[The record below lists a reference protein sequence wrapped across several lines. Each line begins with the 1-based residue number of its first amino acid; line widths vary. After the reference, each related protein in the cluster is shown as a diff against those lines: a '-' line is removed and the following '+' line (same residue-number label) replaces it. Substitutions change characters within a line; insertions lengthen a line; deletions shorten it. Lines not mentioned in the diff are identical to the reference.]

1 MAGSPSSRNRSR
13 VADFFKDSSG
23 QCASAAELERLLAD
37 AARELGFEYF
47 ALLHHSALARPAHHL
62 VRIDNYP
69 SGWAQRLKRRL
80 GNATDPIHSASSRTN
95 CGFSWDEAPRL
106 APLAGAQRAVLAES
120 RRFGLGHGFTVPA
133 NIPGE
138 PLGSCSFA
146 TRRGRP
152 LPASRLIVA
161 EVIGAHAFKAAR
173 RIWRPAGPPPA
184 PRLSP
189 RELDCLMLVAR
200 GKTDWEIATILG
212 VGLETVRTYVKHARR
227 LYGVTS
233 RTQLAVHGLRDAH
246 ISFDDAIPPN
256 G

>member
-1 MAGSPSSRNRSR
+1 MAGSSSLRNRSR
-13 VADFFKDSSG
+13 LADIFTDRSRR
-23 QCASAAELERLLAD
+23 CATLADLQLLLAD
-37 AARELGFEYF
+37 AVRELGFDYF
-47 ALLHHSALARPAHHL
+47 ALLHHPALARPGRRL

-69 SGWAQRLKRRL
+69 AGWAERLTRRL
-80 GNATDPIHSASSRTN
+80 GRTSDPIHVASSRTN
-95 CGFSWDEAPRL
+95 CGFSWDEAPRI
-106 APLAGAQRAVLAES
+106 APLAGVQRAVLAES
-120 RRFGLGHGFTVPA
+120 RRFGLGQGFTVPA
-133 NIPGE
+133 NVPGE

-146 TRRGRP
+146 TRGGRP
-152 LPASRLIVA
+152 LPASRLGVA

-173 RIWRPAGPPPA
+173 AICRPPVPA
-184 PRLSP
+184 PPKLSP
-189 RELDCLMLVAR
+189 REIDCLALVAR

-212 VGLETVRTYVKHARR
+212 VGLETVRTYVKHARL

>member
-1 MAGSPSSRNRSR
+1 M
-13 VADFFKDSSG
+13 
-23 QCASAAELERLLAD
+23 AELEQLLAC
-37 AARELGFEYF
+37 AALELGFAYF
-47 ALLHHSALARPAHHL
+47 ALLHHSALAGPRRHL

-69 SGWAQRLKRRL
+69 AGWPQQLRRRL
-80 GNATDPIHSASSRTN
+80 GAAADPIHLASSRTN
-95 CGFSWDEAPRL
+95 CGFSWDEAALL

-133 NIPGE
+133 NVPGE

-146 TRRGRP
+146 TSQGLP
-152 LPASRLIVA
+152 LPASRLAAA
-161 EVIGAHAFKAAR
+161 EVVGAHAFKAAR
-173 RIWRPAGPPPA
+173 RLCRPPA
-184 PRLSP
+184 PLAARLSP
-189 RELDCLMLVAR
+189 REIECLALVAR

-227 LYGVTS
+227 VYGVTS

>member
-13 VADFFKDSSG
+13 LEDFFKDGSES
-23 QCASAAELERLLAD
+23 CASAAELERLLAD
-37 AARELGFEYF
+37 ATRELGFDYF
-47 ALLHHSALARPAHHL
+47 ALLHHSALAGPRRHL
-62 VRIDNYP
+62 VRLDNYP
-69 SGWAQRLKRRL
+69 AGWTQFLTRRL
-80 GNATDPIHSASSRTN
+80 GGASDPIHSASSRTN

-106 APLAGAQRAVLAES
+106 AALAGAQRAVLEES

-133 NIPGE
+133 NVPGE

-146 TRRGRP
+146 ARRGRP
-152 LPASRLIVA
+152 LPVSRLTSA
-161 EVIGAHAFKAAR
+161 EIIGAHAFKAAR
-173 RIWRPAGPPPA
+173 RICRPPA
-184 PRLSP
+184 SLPPRLSP
-189 RELDCLMLVAR
+189 RELDCLRLIAR
-200 GKTDWEIATILG
+200 GKTDWEIAAILG

-233 RTQLAVHGLRDAH
+233 RTQLAIHGLRDAH

>member
-1 MAGSPSSRNRSR
+1 LRNRSSL
-13 VADFFKDSSG
+13 ADFFKDRSG
-23 QCASAAELERLLAD
+23 QCASATELELLLAE

-47 ALLHHSALARPAHHL
+47 ALLHHSALAGPGRHL

-69 SGWAQRLKRRL
+69 TGWPQLLKRRL
-80 GNATDPIHSASSRTN
+80 GRASDPIHSASSRTN

-106 APLAGAQRAVLAES
+106 APLAGSQLAFLKES
-120 RRFGLGHGFTVPA
+120 RRFGLGTGFTVPA
-133 NIPGE
+133 NVPGE

-146 TRRGRP
+146 TRRERV
-152 LPASRLIVA
+152 LPPSRLIIA
-161 EVIGAHAFKAAR
+161 EVIGGHAFKAAR
-173 RIWRPAGPPPA
+173 RICRPLALPP

-189 RELDCLMLVAR
+189 RELDCLMLIAR

-212 VGLETVRTYVKHARR
+212 VGLETVRTYVKNARR
-227 LYGVTS
+227 LYGVAS
-233 RTQLAVHGLRDAH
+233 RTQLAVHGLRDAQ